1 MSTEAANTAL
11 DLTVGFAARSSMPR
25 CAGFESAPQQAS
37 GDLALCGMLCF
48 VTRQMRTTPSHSSAG
63 FFPAGRPT
71 YFPKVGSGLWGVAC
85 TGVPHALERHQS
97 WIAIYLSGYVHG
109 WLRYCHYTTGPRY
122 LGDPA
127 TTSTGTVLYG
137 DKYLRFAQPLAF
149 KPRFRRSHYL
159 SIVDF
164 GESTS
169 SRAERRKPGRLDR
182 NRSRTWLQQASVT
195 GGTSRIAM
203 GMCKNGNHHCH
214 SSASAALSSGS

>member
-1 MSTEAANTAL
+1 MRHALFRYPANAH
-11 DLTVGFAARSSMPR
+11 DSF
-25 CAGFESAPQQAS
+25 PQLCRLLS
-37 GDLALCGMLCF
+37 G
-48 VTRQMRTTPSHSSAG
+48 
-63 FFPAGRPT
+63 AGRPT
-71 YFPKVGSGLWGVAC
+71 YFPKVGSGLWGVAW
-85 TGVPHALERHQS
+85 TGVPHAHERHQS

-164 GESTS
+164 VSLPP
-169 SRAERRKPGRLDR
+169 PGPSAGNPVDWIR
-182 NRSRTWLQQASVT
+182 NGKVVHGCS
-195 GGTSRIAM
+195 
-203 GMCKNGNHHCH
+203 KHP
-214 SSASAALSSGS
+214 